1 MALFGHPTCTDECPL
16 SRVNLG
22 DVIAEENS
30 LYGTGVNVAAR
41 LEELAEPGGI
51 YISQTVHDHIRKIVE
66 IPLEDVG
73 ERHLKNISDPVH
85 VYRILPAP
93 LPWVRR
99 FLTRTWRRPRRLG
112 VAAGVLLLLLAVG
125 AGAFYLRQPAS
136 LWDTV
141 LGVSLPEHASIAVL
155 PFSDMS
161 ATHDQQYLADG
172 IAEELITGLAK
183 FPDLIVMARN
193 STLTTR
199 TSQRTSAR

>member
-1 MALFGHPTCTDECPL
+1 MERRLAAILAADVAAYSHLTELNEEASTATLRMYGAVVEESIIAHRGHIFSSAGDGFVAEFPSVVEAIRCALEIQNEIAERNATAPEDARMQYRIG
-16 SRVNLG
+16 VNLG

-93 LPWVRR
+93 LPWFRR
-99 FLTRTWRRPRRLG
+99 FLSRPWRSPRLG
-112 VAAGVLLLLLAVG
+112 LPLAS
-125 AGAFYLRQPAS
+125 FYC
-136 LWDTV
+136 
-141 LGVSLPEHASIAVL
+141 
-155 PFSDMS
+155 F
-161 ATHDQQYLADG
+161 
-172 IAEELITGLAK
+172 
-183 FPDLIVMARN
+183 
-193 STLTTR
+193 
-199 TSQRTSAR
+199 